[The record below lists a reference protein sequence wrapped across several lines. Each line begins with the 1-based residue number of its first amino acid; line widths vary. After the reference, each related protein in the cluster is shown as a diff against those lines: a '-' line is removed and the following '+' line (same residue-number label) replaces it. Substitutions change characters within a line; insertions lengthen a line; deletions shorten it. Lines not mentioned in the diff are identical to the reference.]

1 MNAATIARRIA
12 DGDLHYAL
20 GRFETVRHIY
30 SYVLGLMRPAN
41 TDAAASVETTLFPDL
56 SATAVVDAVRRDSVA
71 YGLTLPDNLVADL
84 VRFAENA
91 KCHDRT
97 LPHRFRRADVVDGHL
112 ADGTPLVHGL
122 IPSAKECATVQ
133 RIAEDPLLVRAAER
147 FLGYRPRT
155 MKPCL
160 FWSFPGPVSDDE
172 RRRRGQTIDWHFDVY
187 DFNGFLANFYLTDV
201 DADAGPHALVRGSHT
216 GKRLKMLL
224 GSARTTDEAVLRQYG
239 PDRITVIEGKAGTGF
254 FEDAAC
260 YHRAI
265 PPRSRERLLLQIW
278 YS

>member
-30 SYVLGLMRPAN
+30 SYIQSLMRPAV
-41 TDAAASVETTLFPDL
+41 TAAAAPAGSTLFPGL
-56 SATAVVDAVRRDSVA
+56 SPEEAVAAVRRDSVA
-71 YGLTLPDNLVADL
+71 YGLTLPDEVLAEL
-84 VRFAENA
+84 VRFSEQAE
-91 KCHDRT
+91 CQDRT
-97 LPHRFRRADVVDGHL
+97 LPHRFRRGDVVDGRL
-112 ADGTPLVHGL
+112 PDGTPLVHGL
-122 IPSAKECATVQ
+122 IPSARDCEAVR
-133 RIAEDPLLVRAAER
+133 RIADDPLLVRAAET

-160 FWSFPGPVSDDE
+160 FWSFPSPVSDDE

-224 GSARTTDEAVLRQYG
+224 GSARATDEAVLEQYG
-239 PDRITVIEGKAGTGF
+239 PDRIAVIEGRAGTGF

-265 PPRSRERLLLQIW
+265 PPKRRERLLLQIW

>member
-30 SYVLGLMRPAN
+30 SYVQSLVRPAE
-41 TDAAASVETTLFPDL
+41 TSAATPVGATMFPGLSVEQ
-56 SATAVVDAVRRDSVA
+56 VVTSVRRNSVA
-71 YGLTLPDNLVADL
+71 YGLTLPDDVMADL
-84 VRFAENA
+84 VRFAEQA
-91 KCHDRT
+91 QCHDRT
-97 LPHRFRRADVVDGHL
+97 LPHRFRRSDVVDGHL
-112 ADGTPLVHGL
+112 ADGTALVHGL
-122 IPSAKECATVQ
+122 IPSARECAAVR
-133 RIAEDPLLVRAAER
+133 RIAGDPVLVRAAER

-155 MKPCL
+155 MKPCM
-160 FWSFPGPVSDDE
+160 FWSFASPVSDDE

-216 GKRLKMLL
+216 GKRLRMLL
-224 GSARTTDEAVLRQYG
+224 GSARATDEAVLKNYG
-239 PDRITVIEGKAGTGF
+239 RDRISVIEGKAGTGF

-265 PPRSRERLLLQIW
+265 PPRTKDRLLLQIW

>member
-12 DGDLHYAL
+12 AGDLHYAL

-30 SYVLGLMRPAN
+30 SYVQGLMRPA
-41 TDAAASVETTLFPDL
+41 TEGAAAPAGTTLFPDL
-56 SATAVVDAVRRDSVA
+56 SADAVVAAVHRDSVA
-71 YGLTLPDNLVADL
+71 FGLRLPNDILADL
-84 VRFAENA
+84 VRFAEEA
-91 KCHDRT
+91 ECQDRT

-122 IPSAKECATVQ
+122 IPSARECPTVR
-133 RIAEDPLLVRAAER
+133 RIAGDPLLVRAAER

-160 FWSFPGPVSDDE
+160 FWSFPSPVSDDE

-224 GSARTTDEAVLRQYG
+224 GSARATDEAVLRQYG
-239 PDRITVIEGKAGTGF
+239 PDRITVIEGKAGSGF

-265 PPRSRERLLLQIW
+265 PPKRRERLLLQVW